1 MSPAQIAQLAIILAP
16 LVKDL
21 AVEGSKLIATFR
33 TDLTQDDLNKALDL
47 SKSASWP
54 ELTFG
59 LHGAT

>member
-33 TDLTQDDLNKALDL
+33 SDLTQEDLDKALEL
-47 SKSASWP
+47 SKSATWP
-54 ELTFG
+54 VLTFG
-59 LHGAT
+59 QGA